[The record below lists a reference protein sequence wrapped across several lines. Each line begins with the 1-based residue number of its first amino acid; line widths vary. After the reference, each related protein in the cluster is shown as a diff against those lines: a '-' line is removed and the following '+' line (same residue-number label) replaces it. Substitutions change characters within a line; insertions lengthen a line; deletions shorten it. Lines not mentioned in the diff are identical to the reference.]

1 MSSFDVLV
9 EPVEE
14 PAASVE
20 TATAAAPTPA
30 PVDHSV
36 DQTRRYWLAGLLAQ
50 RHIQLWSRFGR
61 AYEQLLTTIRQRL
74 HSLSRRQRRK
84 VAGRIGLTLSGAAL
98 MVALAQTA
106 NREVRANTILVA
118 DGEVTIANNDVCS
131 LIEAINNANDTNNG
145 LVHDDCA
152 AGNPNGAD
160 TVTLPAGGN
169 FALTE
174 SYTDYFDS
182 GTGLPVISSE
192 VTIDGNGSTIA
203 RQAPNNRRFRH
214 FAVNPD
220 GHLQL
225 NEATLSG
232 GNIVRDY
239 ASGGAIASIGEIT
252 ITNSTLNGN
261 QSYSGG
267 AIYSTYGVVTI
278 EDSTISGNFASGKG
292 GGLYIYH
299 SRVSIN
305 GADIGDNLSEYDGG
319 GGLYQYRGVLYVTN
333 STINNNEAGEGD
345 YGQYGGGI
353 GMYGTEAII
362 SSSTISNNTAYYGG
376 GGLSAYAGTLLVVNS
391 TISGNTVDGQIEYA
405 SGGGLSLRTITTSVV
420 NSTVTGNSGVQIGG
434 GLYGSEVTLTLARSL
449 ISGNEATDG
458 RELYVDDYNTTVTA
472 NSHNIFGFGG
482 SGGTAG
488 FAPGATDMVPA
499 AALAAILEPALA
511 ANDGQTQTHAL
522 PPDSPAIDAAP
533 NAACTAPPTGGVDQ
547 RGQLRNSNGEGG
559 ASANECDIGAYELQG
574 EGTGPTVTP
583 SMTSPPPTAT
593 PTETPFIFP
602 TETPTGQP
610 TATPTVTGTPQA
622 SGEGLFL
629 PVVLDQ

>member
-1 MSSFDVLV
+1 MSLINDLV
-9 EPVEE
+9 GPVEE
-14 PAASVE
+14 PATSVE
-20 TATAAAPTPA
+20 TTTAASAPTP
-30 PVDHSV
+30 V
-36 DQTRRYWLAGLLAQ
+36 DQTRRHWLAGLLAQ

-61 AYEQLLTTIRQRL
+61 AYEQLLTTVRQRL
-74 HSLSRRQRRK
+74 QSLSRQQRRK

-106 NREVRANTILVA
+106 NQEVRANNILVA
-118 DGEVTIANNDVCS
+118 DGEVAVANNDVCS
-131 LIEAINNANDTNNG
+131 LIEAIVNANDTNNG

-152 AGNPNGAD
+152 AGAPNGAD
-160 TVTLPAGGN
+160 TITLPTGGN
-169 FALTE
+169 FALTQ
-174 SYTDYFDS
+174 SFTNYLDG

-192 VTIDGNGSTIA
+192 VTIEGNGSTIV
-203 RQAPNNRRFRH
+203 RDAPNNRRFRH

-220 GHLQL
+220 GHLRL

-232 GNIVRDY
+232 GNLVRDY
-239 ASGGAIASIGEIT
+239 AVGGAIASIGEIT

-267 AIYSTYGVVTI
+267 AIYSTYGVITI
-278 EDSTISGNFASGKG
+278 ENSTISGNFASGKG

-299 SRVSIN
+299 SRVSVN
-305 GADIGDNLSEYDGG
+305 GVSITDNLSEYDGG

-333 STINNNEAGEGD
+333 STISDNEAGEGD

-353 GMYGTEAII
+353 GMYGTEAVI

-376 GGLSAYAGTLLVVNS
+376 GGLAAYAGTLLVVNS
-391 TISGNTVDGQIEYA
+391 TISGNTVDGQVDYA
-405 SGGGLSLRTITTSVV
+405 GGGGLSLRTISASVV
-420 NSTVTGNSGVQIGG
+420 NSTVTGNGGVQFGG

-449 ISGNEATDG
+449 ISGNEGVDG
-458 RELYVDDYNTTVTA
+458 RELFVDDYNTTVTA

-488 FAPGATDMVPA
+488 FAPGATDIVPA
-499 AALAAILEPALA
+499 AALGVILEPALA

-522 PPDSPAIDAAP
+522 PPGSPAIDAAP

-547 RGQLRNSNGEGG
+547 RGQLRNSNGAGG
-559 ASANECDIGAYELQG
+559 ASANECDIGSYEVQG
-574 EGTGPTVTP
+574 GGTGPTVTP
-583 SMTSPPPTAT
+583 SMTSPPPTST

-610 TATPTVTGTPQA
+610 NATPTVTGTPPPTPEG
-622 SGEGLFL
+622 GEGLFL
-629 PVVLDQ
+629 PIVLDQ